1 MDRGKLLALWQGFLP
16 AQGTH
21 SRRRLARVVPDDE
34 ADRRGSALQVEGRD
48 FGRMR
53 HRRHLAEYA
62 GLSLLLQGRAGLEH
76 LPGAEECRGEGRPDV
91 LRLLE
96 RVVARPLAADRRRS
110 ANGWP
115 LNR

>member
-21 SRRRLARVVPDDE
+21 PRCGLARMVPDDE
-34 ADRRGSALQVEGRD
+34 ADRGRAALQVEGRD

-76 LPGAEECRGEGRPDV
+76 LPGAEECRGEGRSDV
-91 LRLLE
+91 FRFLE
-96 RVVARPLAADRRRS
+96 RMVPRSLAADR
-110 ANGWP
+110 
-115 LNR
+115 